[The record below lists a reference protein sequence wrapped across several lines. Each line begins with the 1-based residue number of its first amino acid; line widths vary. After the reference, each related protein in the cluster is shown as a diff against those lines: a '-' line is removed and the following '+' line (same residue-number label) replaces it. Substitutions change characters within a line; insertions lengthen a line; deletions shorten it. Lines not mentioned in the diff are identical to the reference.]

1 MVTHIRAGEQQP
13 HTYTVYISLTHT
25 HTHTSKILT
34 AGPLESP
41 RSQLLLGEWDTA
53 AVAASVGAFV
63 AIDVVVSLSTASAGD
78 PAADVVAADVVVV
91 DFCIINDG
99 VDAF

>member
-13 HTYTVYISLTHT
+13 HIYTVYISL
-25 HTHTSKILT
+25 THTSKILT

-53 AVAASVGAFV
+53 AVAASVAAFV

>member
-1 MVTHIRAGEQQP
+1 MVTHTRAGEKQP
-13 HTYTVYISLTHT
+13 YTHTLCISHT
-25 HTHTSKILT
+25 HTYKLLT

-53 AVAASVGAFV
+53 AAAASAAASV
-63 AIDVVVSLSTASAGD
+63 AIDVVASLSTASAGD

>member
-1 MVTHIRAGEQQP
+1 M
-13 HTYTVYISLTHT
+13 YTQNIHT
-25 HTHTSKILT
+25 HKILT

-41 RSQLLLGEWDTA
+41 RSQLLLGEWEDTA
-53 AVAASVGAFV
+53 AVAAFAGASV
-63 AIDVVVSLSTASAGD
+63 AIDVVASLSAASAGD

-91 DFCIINDG
+91 NFCIINDG